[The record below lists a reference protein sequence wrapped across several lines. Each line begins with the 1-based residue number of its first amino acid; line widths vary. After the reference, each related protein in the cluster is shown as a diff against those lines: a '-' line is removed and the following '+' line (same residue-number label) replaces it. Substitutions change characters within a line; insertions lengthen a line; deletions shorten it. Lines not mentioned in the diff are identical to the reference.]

1 MKTISSAHEN
11 AVGDAGESARRA
23 DGLLRARFE
32 AAEFVLPGHPD
43 KLCDAVADTIVEHFA
58 QGDARAQCGIEV
70 ACVFDRV
77 FVTGRIASSSAP
89 SRSVFGGTR
98 DELVRGAYAS
108 AGYGIDAAGHAW
120 GPLPENLKIDWALCF
135 GGFVENERELRHLS
149 DDQAICV
156 GYALRSPG
164 TDYLPPAHWLA
175 RRIGRELA
183 RLRLEK
189 GAGQIGPDGKVIVHG
204 TLNGRGGTFRPA
216 LVSVSL
222 NHHEQSDWLLLRR
235 VVEEAVETA
244 CVGMALPEIEMNGA
258 GMFVAGGPNGD
269 NGLSGKKLVV
279 DAYGP
284 GVPIG
289 GGSWSGKD
297 FFKVDRLGGMTARRV
312 ALESL
317 VASDADE
324 ALVTLTYLPGGDRPS
339 RVDLLLD
346 GQPSDRIVI
355 PPVFGALESRVL
367 HGLFVVAPA
376 HAVDLARWGHQQ
388 PGMPWEHEPR
398 SLNKSA
404 ITTSTCERPLPAFV
418 ES

>member
-1 MKTISSAHEN
+1 MKCMTKGFFG
-11 AVGDAGESARRA
+11 VAGRH
-23 DGLLRARFE
+23 E

-43 KLCDAVADTIVEHFA
+43 KLCDAVADRIIDWHRNVGNDLQF
-58 QGDARAQCGIEV
+58 GLEV

-77 FVTGRIASSSAP
+77 FVTGRIANP
-89 SRSVFGGTR
+89 IDRVRLVFPHHR
-98 DELVRGAYAS
+98 DRLVRETYAS
-108 AGYGIDAAGHAW
+108 AGYGVDAAGYPW
-120 GPLPENLKIDWALCF
+120 GPLPENLKIDWALCLGKF
-135 GGFVENERELRHLS
+135 EKGERELRHLS

-156 GYALRSPG
+156 GYALRSPQ

-183 RLRLEK
+183 RLRVEQ

-204 TLNGRGGTFRPA
+204 KRIGRGGAFRPN

-222 NHHEQSDWLLLRR
+222 NHHEYSDWLLLRR
-235 VVEEAVETA
+235 VVEEAIETA
-244 CVGMALPEIEMNGA
+244 CAGMVLPEIEMNGA

-289 GGSWSGKD
+289 GGAWSGKD

-346 GQPSDRIVI
+346 GQPSARIVI

-376 HAVDLARWGHQQ
+376 HAVDLARWGHQR
-388 PGMPWEHEPR
+388 PGMPWELPP
-398 SLNKSA
+398 
-404 ITTSTCERPLPAFV
+404 TTSEHPMTNGCAGAVNNHSRYRMRTIL
-418 ES
+418 SNT